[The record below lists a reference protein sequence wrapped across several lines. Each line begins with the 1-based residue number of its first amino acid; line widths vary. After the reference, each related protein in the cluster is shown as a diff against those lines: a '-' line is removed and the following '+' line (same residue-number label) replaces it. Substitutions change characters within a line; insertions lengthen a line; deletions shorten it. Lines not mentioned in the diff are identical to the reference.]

1 MMEQTLKIFCWM
13 RCSSDVKPW
22 PSPVFYLFI
31 HVNDAV
37 VSTTQICFPANSSP
51 VWSLTTF
58 SREWWN
64 YSFLCPCQSQ
74 CSQHMELDMY
84 GPDNSNDGTFGMNR
98 NVWGSSLAWSRRF
111 LYQHFWTFSRTSVRE
126 SKMNAVACAYLTFQI
141 SNIQRRHIYIYIYV
155 CYDAMAWWR
164 HDMETLS
171 APVDFPHRWTSNEDF
186 VLSLLLAIKQIV
198 ELPVV
203 WIAIRVTR
211 RHCNDNG
218 QLILPVTIVNQ
229 HKMSNPARCSDT

>member
-13 RCSSDVKPW
+13 CCSSDVKPW

-37 VSTTQICFPANSSP
+37 VSTTQICFPANLSP

-84 GPDNSNDGTFGMNR
+84 GPDNSNGGTFGMNR

-111 LYQHFWTFSRTSVRE
+111 LYQKLLHFLKDIRSWVENECCCMCIFD
-126 SKMNAVACAYLTFQI
+126 I
-141 SNIQRRHIYIYIYV
+141 SNIKYTKKTYIYTYM
-155 CYDAMAWWR
+155 CAMMQW
-164 HDMETLS
+164 HDDVMTWKRC
-171 APVDFPHRWTSNEDF
+171 PHQWI
-186 VLSLLLAIKQIV
+186 SLIDG
-198 ELPVV
+198 P
-203 WIAIRVTR
+203 VTR
-211 RHCNDNG
+211 ILCFHC
-218 QLILPVTIVNQ
+218 
-229 HKMSNPARCSDT
+229 C